1 MKFSQRIKFIYD
13 LIPTKVVWDI
23 CCDHSQ
29 LALINLFEKK
39 LDTVYCVDKSKDS
52 LEKIK
57 SHSVYELLTQ
67 SDKSLP
73 GYLKLKK
80 ENLKSSDSIVLIVKD
95 GCDLDW
101 PQVHGCVVIAGVGT
115 HTALS
120 IVASCTLD
128 KRKELIW
135 ILNPFNYE
143 DKFKMGINQLLT
155 NFSLTEYDFTEDGRN
170 RKIFYFS
177 PAT

>member
-13 LIPTKVVWDI
+13 LIPTKIVWDI

-29 LALINLFEKK
+29 IALINLFEKK

-57 SHSVYELLTQ
+57 SHSVFELLTH
-67 SDKSLP
+67 SDQSLP
-73 GYLKLKK
+73 AYLKIKK
-80 ENLKSSDSIVLIVKD
+80 DNLKSSDSIVLIVID

-101 PQVHGCVVIAGVGT
+101 SQVTGSVVIAGVGT
-115 HTALS
+115 HTALA
-120 IVASCTLD
+120 IVESCPTE

-143 DKFKMGINQLLT
+143 EKFRSGIKNLLI
-155 NFSLTEYDFTEDGRN
+155 NFSLTEYDFVEDGRN

>member
-13 LIPTKVVWDI
+13 LIPSKTVWDI

-39 LDTVYCVDKSKDS
+39 LDTVYCVDKSKES

-57 SHSVYELLTQ
+57 SHSVYELLTH
-67 SDKSLP
+67 SDTSLP
-73 GYLKLKK
+73 DYLKIKK
-80 ENLKSSDSIVLIVKD
+80 ENLKSSDSIVLIAKD

-101 PQVHGCVVIAGVGT
+101 SQVAGSVVIAGVGT
-115 HTALS
+115 HTALA
-120 IVASCTLD
+120 IVGSCPLE
-128 KRKELIW
+128 KRKEIVW

-143 DKFKMGINQLLT
+143 NKFRSGIEHLLT
-155 NFSLTEYDFTEDGRN
+155 NFSLTEYDFIEEGRN

>member
-1 MKFSQRIKFIYD
+1 M
-13 LIPTKVVWDI
+13 
-23 CCDHSQ
+23 
-29 LALINLFEKK
+29 
-39 LDTVYCVDKSKDS
+39 
-52 LEKIK
+52 
-57 SHSVYELLTQ
+57 
-67 SDKSLP
+67 
-73 GYLKLKK
+73 KLKK

-120 IVASCTLD
+120 IVASCPLD

>member
-1 MKFSQRIKFIYD
+1 MKFSARIKFIYD
-13 LIPTKVVWDI
+13 LIPTKIVWDI

-29 LALINLFEKK
+29 IALINLFEKK
-39 LDTVYCVDKSKDS
+39 IETVYCVDKSKES

-57 SHSVYELLTQ
+57 SHTLFELL
-67 SDKSLP
+67 SESNSNSPEYIKV
-73 GYLKLKK
+73 KK
-80 ENLKSSDSIVLIVKD
+80 ENLKSLDSIVLLVKD

-101 PQVHGCVVIAGVGT
+101 TQVSGCIVIAGVGT
-115 HTALS
+115 HTALA
-120 IVASCTLD
+120 IVASCPME
-128 KRKELIW
+128 KRKELVW

-143 DKFKMGINQLLT
+143 EKFKAGIKSLLNT
-155 NFSLTEYDFTEDGRN
+155 FSQQEFDFIEEGRN